1 MDSRQIVLKET
12 GRIAIGE
19 LVCVAVM
26 LGVFALLNR
35 LDSSVWLGA
44 AAGTVLAVGN
54 FFFMAVTTGMA
65 VDRAKEDDAKTGKRL
80 VQTSQTVRL
89 LVLAVLLFAL
99 GKSGLCN
106 VLALLLPLAFVRP
119 AMMVMEFFRKKDDA

>member
-12 GRIAIGE
+12 GMIAIGE

-106 VLALLLPLAFVRP
+106 VLSLLLPLAFVRP

>member
-12 GRIAIGE
+12 GRIALGE

-35 LDSSVWLGA
+35 LDGSVWLGA

-65 VDRAKEDDAKTGKRL
+65 VDRAKGDDAQTGKRL
-80 VQTSQTVRL
+80 VQTSQTVRF
-89 LVLAVLLFAL
+89 LVLAGLLFAL

>member
-106 VLALLLPLAFVRP
+106 VLSLLLPLAFVRP

>member
-12 GRIAIGE
+12 GRIALGE

>member
-26 LGVFALLNR
+26 LGVFALLDR
-35 LDSSVWLGA
+35 LDSSVWIGA

>member
-12 GRIAIGE
+12 GRIALGE

-35 LDSSVWLGA
+35 LDQSVLIGA

-80 VQTSQTVRL
+80 VQTSQAVRF

-99 GKSGLCN
+99 AKSGLCN
-106 VLALLLPLAFVRP
+106 VLSLLLPLAFIRP

>member
-44 AAGTVLAVGN
+44 AAGMVLAVGN

-106 VLALLLPLAFVRP
+106 VLSLLLPLAFVRP

>member
-26 LGVFALLNR
+26 LGVFALLDR
-35 LDSSVWLGA
+35 LDSSVWIGA

-89 LVLAVLLFAL
+89 LVLAVLLFVL

-106 VLALLLPLAFVRP
+106 VRALLLPLAFVRP